1 MVTSHAQDVEKRP
14 DTKKPPDISS
24 ERKAIFIDEFQRFT
38 GLSRSS
44 VDRAIASGEIRAFRI
59 GGRWLIPTDELDRLL
74 HSSAAT
80 HAA

>member
-1 MVTSHAQDVEKRP
+1 MVTSHAQDVEKRSAIDP
-14 DTKKPPDISS
+14 